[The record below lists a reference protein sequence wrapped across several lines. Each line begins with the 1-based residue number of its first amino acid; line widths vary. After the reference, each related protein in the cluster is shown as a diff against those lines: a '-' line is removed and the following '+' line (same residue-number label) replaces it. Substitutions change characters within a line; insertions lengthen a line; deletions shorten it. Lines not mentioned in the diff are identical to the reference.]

1 MTEAPA
7 TEMDP
12 VEFMRS
18 KAFVVV
24 LVLSVIVGVIVSF
37 LSWAFLEAVYQ
48 VGQLYYDHLPSSLG
62 FDTVPV
68 WWCLPALFIAGFITA
83 FAIDRLPGGGGHIPA
98 EGLKASPTLPIA
110 LPGVILAALAGIG
123 LGVVLGP
130 EAPLMAIGG
139 GIGYLLV
146 RMVKSDAPP
155 ALGQLISVA
164 GIFAGLSFLF
174 GSPVIAAVIVIEAS
188 GLGGRRLPLLLIPGL
203 LAAGIGSV
211 VSTGLGSWT
220 GVDMSDITIQLLKLP
235 SYPTPDLVS
244 FLWTVPLA
252 VVIAAA
258 TYLIFRIGRATK
270 EQAGPRPFLVLPAVG
285 LIVGGLAI
293 AFQEITDKGT
303 DQVLFS
309 GQDSIGGLVANSS
322 EWSLGALA
330 ALILFKGVAY
340 GLSLGSFRG
349 GPTFPAMLI
358 GAAAGLMAT
367 HLPGFDLAP
376 AVAVGIG
383 CGVVAVL
390 RLPLSAVVLAT
401 LLTSQ
406 AGLGVT
412 PLVVLGV
419 AVTYLVIN
427 ALDPKDPPDPA
438 DLEPAPVA
446 APAPASG
453 PAPA

>member
-1 MTEAPA
+1 
-7 TEMDP
+7 MDP
-12 VEFMRS
+12 SSSCEARPSSSSSSVGDRGRHR
-18 KAFVVV
+18 
-24 LVLSVIVGVIVSF
+24 LVLSWPSRGR
-37 LSWAFLEAVYQ
+37 LPG
-48 VGQLYYDHLPSSLG
+48 GQLYYDHLPSSLG

-98 EGLKASPTLPIA
+98 EGLKASPTKAIA
-110 LPGVILAALAGIG
+110 LPGVVLAAVASIG

-139 GIGYLLV
+139 GMGFLLV

-220 GVDMSDITIQLLKLP
+220 GVNMSDITIQLLKLP

-258 TYLIFRIGRATK
+258 TYLIFRIGRATQ
-270 EQAGPRPFLVLPAVG
+270 EQAKPQKTRVQKRHQAFPPAWSNRVSR
-285 LIVGGLAI
+285 V
-293 AFQEITDKGT
+293 DSKGESVR
-303 DQVLFS
+303 Q
-309 GQDSIGGLVANSS
+309 
-322 EWSLGALA
+322 
-330 ALILFKGVAY
+330 
-340 GLSLGSFRG
+340 R
-349 GPTFPAMLI
+349 
-358 GAAAGLMAT
+358 
-367 HLPGFDLAP
+367 
-376 AVAVGIG
+376 
-383 CGVVAVL
+383 
-390 RLPLSAVVLAT
+390 
-401 LLTSQ
+401 
-406 AGLGVT
+406 
-412 PLVVLGV
+412 
-419 AVTYLVIN
+419 
-427 ALDPKDPPDPA
+427 
-438 DLEPAPVA
+438 
-446 APAPASG
+446 
-453 PAPA
+453 